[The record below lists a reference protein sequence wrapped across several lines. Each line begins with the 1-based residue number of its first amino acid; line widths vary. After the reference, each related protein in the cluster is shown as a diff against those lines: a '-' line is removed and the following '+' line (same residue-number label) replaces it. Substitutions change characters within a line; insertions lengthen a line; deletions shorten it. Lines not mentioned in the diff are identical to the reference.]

1 MYSPLVIDHFQ
12 HPRNV
17 GSLPQANAM
26 SRVENPACGDLLK
39 IDIRL
44 ENDIIQEARFSAQ
57 GCAPTIACASR
68 LTEMVQGAT
77 VGEALRIDRASLIAS
92 LGGLPAASG
101 HAAQLSVDALR
112 SALKSVAVL
121 AKER

>member
-1 MYSPLVIDHFQ
+1 MYSSLVIDHFQ

-17 GSLPQANAM
+17 GGLPQANAV
-26 SRVENPACGDLLK
+26 SRVENPACGDLLEMNL
-39 IDIRL
+39 RL
-44 ENDIIQEARFSAQ
+44 ENDIVQEARFSAK

-77 VGEALRIDRASLIAS
+77 VAEALRIDRASLITS
-92 LGGLPAASG
+92 LGGLPATSS

-112 SALKSVAVL
+112 AALDSVA
-121 AKER
+121 